1 MRLLARLVDVSKYYP
16 DIMKEVREFKWL
28 ATVENPELVLLWEK
42 LGEVR
47 SNQFI
52 ADLLVNGAARWE
64 KMLKLRPKSS
74 DGIEVR
80 RERILAKINAQIP
93 FTHRQLENMLN
104 ATYGTKR
111 TKVAIDYNHYSLW
124 VDVLASVL
132 TRTLEMRKFLRP
144 IVPANMTIGISNT
157 QTLSHRLLVG
167 GVIRVVNKRIEI
179 RPVVSFGTA
188 EFNNTLWA
196 AGAIRKVAHTVIR
209 S

>member
-1 MRLLARLVDVSKYYP
+1 
-16 DIMKEVREFKWL
+16 MKEVREFKWL

-52 ADLLVNGAARWE
+52 ADLLINGAARWE

-74 DGIEVR
+74 DSIEVR

-167 GVIRVVNKRIEI
+167 GVIRVVNKRVEI
-179 RPVVSFGTA
+179 RPVVSFGAA
-188 EFNNTLWA
+188 EFSNTLWA
-196 AGAIRKVAHTVIR
+196 TGAIRKVAHTVIR

>member
-1 MRLLARLVDVSKYYP
+1 
-16 DIMKEVREFKWL
+16 MKEVREFKWL

-52 ADLLVNGAARWE
+52 ADLLVNGATRWE

-74 DGIEVR
+74 DGIEAR

-104 ATYGTKR
+104 ATYGTNR
-111 TKVAIDYNHYSLW
+111 TKVAINYERYSLW

-167 GVIRVVNKRIEI
+167 GVIRVVNKRVEI
-179 RPVVSFGTA
+179 HPVVSFGA
-188 EFNNTLWA
+188 AQFSNALWVT
-196 AGAIRKVAHTVIR
+196 GAIRKVAHTVIR

>member
-1 MRLLARLVDVSKYYP
+1 MSRYYP
-16 DIMKEVREFKWL
+16 NIMKEVREFKWL

-52 ADLLVNGAARWE
+52 ADLLINGAARWE
-64 KMLKLRPKSS
+64 KMLKLRPKNT

-104 ATYGTKR
+104 ATYGTNR

-144 IVPANMTIGISNT
+144 IVPANMTISISNT

-167 GVIRVVNKRIEI
+167 GVIRVVNKRVEI
-179 RPVVSFGTA
+179 RPVVAFGAA
-188 EFNNTLWA
+188 EFNNSLWVT
-196 AGAIRKVAHTVIR
+196 GAIRRVAHTVIR

>member
-1 MRLLARLVDVSKYYP
+1 
-16 DIMKEVREFKWL
+16 MKEVREFKWL

-52 ADLLVNGAARWE
+52 ADLLVNGAERWE
-64 KMLKLRPKSS
+64 KMLKLRPKSTDS
-74 DGIEVR
+74 IEVR
-80 RERILAKINAQIP
+80 RVRILAKSNAQIP

-111 TKVAIDYNHYSLW
+111 TKVTIGYNQYALW
-124 VDVLASVL
+124 VDVLAGVL
-132 TRTLEMRKFLRP
+132 TRTLEMRTFLRP

-157 QTLSHRLLVG
+157 QVLNQRLSIG
-167 GVIRVVNKRIEI
+167 GVVRINKRVEI
-179 RPVVSFGTA
+179 RPVVSFGAA
-188 EFNNTLWA
+188 EFNSNVWA
-196 AGAIRKVAHTVIR
+196 AGAIRRVGHTVIR

>member
-1 MRLLARLVDVSKYYP
+1 
-16 DIMKEVREFKWL
+16 MKEVREFKWL
-28 ATVENPELVLLWEK
+28 ATVENPELILLWEK

-52 ADLLVNGAARWE
+52 ADLLINGAARWE
-64 KMLKLRPKSS
+64 KMLKLRPKNT
-74 DGIEVR
+74 DGIEAR

-124 VDVLASVL
+124 VDVLAGVL

-144 IVPANMTIGISNT
+144 IVPANMTIGISTT

-167 GVIRVVNKRIEI
+167 GVIRVVNKRVEI
-179 RPVVSFGTA
+179 RPVVSFGAA

>member
-1 MRLLARLVDVSKYYP
+1 MRLLARQVDVSRYYP

-28 ATVENPELVLLWEK
+28 ATVENPELILLWEK

-52 ADLLVNGAARWE
+52 ADLLINGAARWE
-64 KMLKLRPKSS
+64 KMLKLRPKNT
-74 DGIEVR
+74 DGIEAR

-124 VDVLASVL
+124 VDVLAGVL
-132 TRTLEMRKFLRP
+132 TRTLEMRKFLRL

-167 GVIRVVNKRIEI
+167 GVIRVVNKRVEI
-179 RPVVSFGTA
+179 RPVVSFGAA

-196 AGAIRKVAHTVIR
+196 AGAICKVAHTVIR